1 MEHRR
6 KMVDSS
12 LLSFVWEF
20 MWCVVLF
27 WLLGRWTGRGGGESH
42 SAPGG
47 GDGHLLE
54 DLAVHRSDPQ
64 ISGQR

>member
-1 MEHRR
+1 MR
-6 KMVDSS
+6 
-12 LLSFVWEF
+12 
-20 MWCVVLF
+20 CVVLF
-27 WLLGRWTGRGGGESH
+27 WLLGRRTGRGGGESH